1 MSVMRVGG
9 MHMAT
14 KRVIMR
20 LAGRRRQDIIYENES
35 EVESILFMIQIEVQ
49 W

>member
-1 MSVMRVGG
+1 MRVGG

-20 LAGRRRQDIIYENES
+20 WQGGRRQDIIYENEC
-35 EVESILFMIQIEVQ
+35 EVESILFMI
-49 W
+49 